1 MSAELLAKIDA
12 AWAQLTAPGA
22 PFETAEQTINGRRSR
37 VFKNAPQNLI
47 EMLAPARKFGEREFV
62 VLQQQRWS
70 FDRLFAEADALASQ
84 LARRFGVEKGDRVAI
99 AMRNRP
105 EWMAAFLAAASL
117 GAIVAPLNSWGRREE
132 LLHGLN
138 NSAPKVYFCDPQRFE
153 PVAGEL
159 AALGISAVVTDAGVG
174 DAAAASYEAMI
185 AAGAGQEV
193 PAVHLVPEDPALILY
208 TSGTTSRAKGALST
222 QRAVCQALSN
232 YDFQGALAGMTSP
245 DIIQAMIAAGYAP
258 TTLMAVPLFHVSG
271 LQFQFLAALRTGRR
285 LVMTWKWDPEEAL
298 RLIAAE
304 HCTAFNGSPA
314 MILQLLSSPSFAGTD
329 TSSLSA
335 FGLGGSAVAPRVIDL
350 IRSTKPK
357 SLSGTGYGLT
367 ETNGLGAS
375 SSGAGYFYKPGSSGQ
390 VSPIIEIASADAEGR
405 FLPRGQSGEI
415 WLRGPTVMLGY
426 WRDPEATAAVMHDG
440 WFASGDI
447 GYVDAEGFIFIVD
460 RIKDIVNRAGEK
472 ISTNEVEACLISHA
486 AVAEVAA
493 FGVPDET
500 LGEVLAAVVH
510 LRPGAVASEV
520 ELVAH
525 VAQRLASFKVPAHII
540 ITADD
545 LPRSPSGKL
554 LKRELRASVAK
565 NFSQG

>member
-1 MSAELLAKIDA
+1 MSAELLAQIDA
-12 AWAQLTAPGA
+12 AWRQLTAPGA
-22 PFETAEQTINGRRSR
+22 PFELEEQLVDGRRMR
-37 VFKNAPQNLI
+37 VFRNAASNMI
-47 EMLAPARKFGEREFV
+47 ELLAPARKFGEREFV
-62 VLQQQRWS
+62 VLQQQRWT
-70 FDRLFAEADALASQ
+70 FARLFAEADALAAQ
-84 LARRFGVEKGDRVAI
+84 LAHRYGVVKGDRVAI

-138 NSAPKVYFCDPQRFE
+138 NSTPKVYVSDPQRFE

-159 AALGISAVVTDAGVG
+159 AALGITAIVTDAGAGASTAV
-174 DAAAASYEAMI
+174 SYEEAV
-185 AAGAGQEV
+185 AAGAGQK
-193 PAVHLVPEDPALILY
+193 VPEVALAPDDPALILY

-222 QRAVCQALSN
+222 QRAVCQALAN
-232 YDFQGALAGMTSP
+232 FDFQGALAGMTSP
-245 DIIQAMIAAGYAP
+245 DVIQAMMASGFAP

-314 MILQLLSSPSFAGTD
+314 MILQLLSSPSFAATD
-329 TSSLSA
+329 TGSLSA
-335 FGLGGSAVAPRVIDL
+335 FGLGGSAVAPRVIEL
-350 IRSTKPK
+350 IRASKPK

-375 SSGAGYFYKPGSSGQ
+375 ASGAGYFYKPGSSGQ
-390 VSPIIEIASADAEGR
+390 LSPIIDVVTVDADGK

-415 WLRGPTVMLGY
+415 WLRGPTVMSGY
-426 WRDPEATAAVMHDG
+426 WRDPEGTAAVLHDG
-440 WFASGDI
+440 WFASGDV
-447 GYVDAEGFIFIVD
+447 GYVDDEGFIFIVD

-472 ISTNEVEACLISHA
+472 ISTNEVESCLISHP

-493 FGVPDET
+493 FGLPDET
-500 LGEVLAAVVH
+500 LGEVLAAVVR
-510 LRPGAVASEV
+510 LRPGAVASEA

-525 VAQRLASFKVPAHII
+525 VAQRLAGFKVPAHIVI
-540 ITADD
+540 SAED
-545 LPRSPSGKL
+545 LPRNPSGKL
-554 LKRELRASVAK
+554 LKRALRESVAR
-565 NFSQG
+565 NYP

>member
-1 MSAELLAKIDA
+1 MSVELLAQIDA
-12 AWAQLTAPGA
+12 AWRQLTAPGA
-22 PFETAEQTINGRRSR
+22 PFELEEQLVDGRRMR
-37 VFKNAPQNLI
+37 VFRNAASNMI
-47 EMLAPARKFGEREFV
+47 ELLAPARKFGEREFV

-70 FDRLFAEADALASQ
+70 FARLFAEADALASQ
-84 LARRFGVEKGDRVAI
+84 MARRFGVVKGDRVAI

-105 EWMAAFLAAASL
+105 EWMAAFLAAVSL
-117 GAIVAPLNSWGRREE
+117 GAIVAPINSWGRREE
-132 LLHGLN
+132 LLHGLK
-138 NSAPKVYFCDPQRFE
+138 NSAPKVYICDPQRFE
-153 PVAGEL
+153 PVAREL
-159 AALGISAVVTDAGVG
+159 AALGISAVVTDAQSGDSGV
-174 DAAAASYEAMI
+174 ASYEEMVAM
-185 AAGAGQEV
+185 GAGQEV
-193 PAVHLVPEDPALILY
+193 PAVHLAPEDPALILY

-232 YDFQGALAGMTSP
+232 FDFQGALAGMTSP
-245 DIIQAMIAAGYAP
+245 DIVKAMMASGYAP

-271 LQFQFLAALRTGRR
+271 LHFQFLAALRTGRR

-298 RLIAAE
+298 RLIATE
-304 HCTAFNGSPA
+304 RCTGFNGSPA
-314 MILQLLSSPSFAGTD
+314 MILQLLSSPSFAATD
-329 TSSLSA
+329 TGSLAA

-375 SSGAGYFYKPGSSGQ
+375 ASGAGYFYKPGSSGQ
-390 VSPIIEIASADAEGR
+390 VSPIIEIASVDADGQ

-415 WLRGPTVMLGY
+415 WLRGPTVMSGY
-426 WRDPEATAAVMHDG
+426 WRDSEATTAVLHDG

-472 ISTNEVEACLISHA
+472 ISTSEVEACLISHA
-486 AVAEVAA
+486 GVAEVAA
-493 FGVPDET
+493 FGLPDET
-500 LGEVLAAVVH
+500 LGEVLAAVVR
-510 LRPGAVASEV
+510 LRPGAIASEA

-525 VAQRLASFKVPAHII
+525 VALRLAGYKVPAHII

-545 LPRSPSGKL
+545 LPRNPSGKL
-554 LKRELRASVAK
+554 LKRVLRESVAK
-565 NFSQG
+565 NFS

>member
-1 MSAELLAKIDA
+1 M
-12 AWAQLTAPGA
+12 
-22 PFETAEQTINGRRSR
+22 R
-37 VFKNAPQNLI
+37 VFRNAASNMI
-47 EMLAPARKFGEREFV
+47 ELLAPARKFGEREFV
-62 VLQQQRWS
+62 VLQQQRWT
-70 FDRLFAEADALASQ
+70 FARLFAEADALAAE
-84 LARRFGVEKGDRVAI
+84 LARRFGVVKGDRVAI

-105 EWMAAFLAAASL
+105 EWMAAFLAATSL
-117 GAIVAPLNSWGRREE
+117 GAVVAPLNSWGRREE
-132 LLHGLN
+132 LLHGLK
-138 NSAPKVYFCDPQRFE
+138 NSAPKVYICDPQRFE

-159 AALGISAVVTDAGVG
+159 AALGISAVVTDVLAGDPGAV
-174 DAAAASYEAMI
+174 SYEETV

-193 PAVHLVPEDPALILY
+193 PAVHLAPEDPALILY

-222 QRAVCQALSN
+222 QRAVCQALAN
-232 YDFQGALAGMTSP
+232 FDFQGALAGMTSP
-245 DIIQAMIAAGYAP
+245 DVIQAMMASGYAP

-314 MILQLLSSPSFAGTD
+314 MILQLLSSSSFATTD

-375 SSGAGYFYKPGSSGQ
+375 ASGAGYFYKPGSSGQ
-390 VSPIIEIASADAEGR
+390 VSPIIEIASVDADGK

-415 WLRGPTVMLGY
+415 WLRGPTVMSGY
-426 WRDPEATAAVMHDG
+426 WHDPEATAAVLHDG

-472 ISTNEVEACLISHA
+472 ISTSEVEACLISHA
-486 AVAEVAA
+486 AVAEVAV
-493 FGVPDET
+493 FGLPDET
-500 LGEVLAAVVH
+500 LGEVLAAVVR
-510 LRPGAVASEV
+510 LRQGAAASEA

-525 VAQRLASFKVPAHII
+525 VAQRLAGYKVPAHII

-545 LPRSPSGKL
+545 LPRNPSGKL
-554 LKRELRASVAK
+554 LKRVLRESVAK
-565 NFSQG
+565 NFS

>member
-1 MSAELLAKIDA
+1 MSVELLAQIDA
-12 AWAQLTAPGA
+12 AWRQLTAPGA
-22 PFETAEQTINGRRSR
+22 PFELEEQIVDGRRMR
-37 VFKNAPQNLI
+37 VFRNAASNMI
-47 EMLAPARKFGEREFV
+47 ELLAPARKFGEREFV

-70 FDRLFAEADALASQ
+70 FARLFAEADALASQ
-84 LARRFGVEKGDRVAI
+84 MARRFGVVKGDRVAI

-105 EWMAAFLAAASL
+105 EWMAAFLAAVSL
-117 GAIVAPLNSWGRREE
+117 GAIVAPINSWGRREE
-132 LLHGLN
+132 LLHGLK
-138 NSAPKVYFCDPQRFE
+138 NSAPKVYICDPQRFE
-153 PVAGEL
+153 PVAREL
-159 AALGISAVVTDAGVG
+159 AALGISAVVTDAQSGDSGV
-174 DAAAASYEAMI
+174 ASYEEMVAM
-185 AAGAGQEV
+185 GAGQEV
-193 PAVHLVPEDPALILY
+193 PAVHLAPEDPALILY

-232 YDFQGALAGMTSP
+232 FDFQGALAGMTSP
-245 DIIQAMIAAGYAP
+245 DIVKAMMASGYAP

-271 LQFQFLAALRTGRR
+271 LHFQFLAALRTGRR

-298 RLIAAE
+298 RLIATE
-304 HCTAFNGSPA
+304 RCTGFNGSPA
-314 MILQLLSSPSFAGTD
+314 MILQLLSSPSFAATD
-329 TSSLSA
+329 TGSLAA

-375 SSGAGYFYKPGSSGQ
+375 ASGAGYFYKPGSSGQ
-390 VSPIIEIASADAEGR
+390 VSPIIEIASVDADGQ

-415 WLRGPTVMLGY
+415 WLRGPTVMSGY
-426 WRDPEATAAVMHDG
+426 WRDSEATTAVLHDG

-472 ISTNEVEACLISHA
+472 IATSEVEACLISHA

-493 FGVPDET
+493 FGLPDET
-500 LGEVLAAVVH
+500 LGEVLAAVVR
-510 LRPGAVASEV
+510 LRPGAIASEA
-520 ELVAH
+520 ELVVH
-525 VAQRLASFKVPAHII
+525 VAQRLAGYKVPAHII

-545 LPRSPSGKL
+545 LPRNPSGKL
-554 LKRELRASVAK
+554 LKRVLRESVAK
-565 NFSQG
+565 NFS